1 MAFFGQSDVQT
12 PQPTHCVASM
22 TALPSRTLI
31 AGQPMPMHALQRCTF
46 RIDRKRRLML
56 HGLEQ
61 RARAAAD
68 HNARTFRLQRLVDR
82 RARRLEV
89 VRVDDA
95 HVRNA
100 DGAAQRLEVDRA
112 RRVALDRVAGRR
124 VLLVAGHAGNRVVE
138 DDHRGIRA
146 VVGDVDQAR
155 DARVDERR
163 IADHGDRLLFRL
175 GAARLV
181 VAVERRNRSAHA
193 DADVHRAERGRGA
206 ERVAADVAADIDAL
220 ALERVEKPPVRAA
233 AAHDGRAHRDVLFE
247 RDAFAARNA
256 ELLGDQL
263 LRKLA
268 AARENILADDR
279 HADFFAVRF
288 DDVVQ
293 LLDDVDR
300 LEPRGKAADLS
311 TGSGLTTPS
320 FR

>member
-31 AGQPMPMHALQRCTF
+31 AGQPMPMHALQPMHFSASTESAGLCFTV
-46 RIDRKRRLML
+46 
-56 HGLEQ
+56 LEQ

-124 VLLVAGHAGNRVVE
+124 VLLVAGHAGDRVVE

-146 VVGDVDQAR
+146 VVGDVNQAC
-155 DARVDERR
+155 DTRVDERR

-247 RDAFAARNA
+247 RDAFAALDA
-256 ELLGDQL
+256 ELFGDQL
-263 LRKLA
+263 LRELA
-268 AARENILADDR
+268 AARENVLADDR
-279 HADFFAVRF
+279 HADLFCSAIR
-288 DDVVQ
+288 
-293 LLDDVDR
+293 
-300 LEPRGKAADLS
+300 
-311 TGSGLTTPS
+311 
-320 FR
+320 